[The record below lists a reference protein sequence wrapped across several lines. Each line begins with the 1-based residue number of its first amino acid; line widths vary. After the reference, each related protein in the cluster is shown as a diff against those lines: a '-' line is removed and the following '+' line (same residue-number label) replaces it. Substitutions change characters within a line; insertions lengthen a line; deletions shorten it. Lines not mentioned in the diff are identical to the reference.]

1 MNCVGYPSTERLM
14 GSIYDLLCCVVLL
27 CFAALKT
34 WVIYSWTFALGTV
47 VFFLYCQLR
56 LFSFLLVGACYF
68 VLCLAPFYVCIGFF
82 GGFLPSTGLG
92 LLRCAV
98 QLLLFWLVLLL
109 LTVMGFPGAVIF
121 AAPSLV
127 PTPVCTVSLVDVAM
141 RVSFPAVLVAV
152 SFSMHVVFSLATQ
165 IQFPVMPAHA
175 AARVLFRAP
184 ALIAPVAF
192 TTSFL
197 ATQVPFP
204 VMPVGILSRPSCNS
218 DLDLASAFLCF
229 CGGYFYSNVLPALV
243 SSPRVCVFV
252 ALALF
257 LVLTFTRVDFAE
269 QTGSF
274 AVSEADVSV
283 SVLAASSYVLASL
296 SAALETVF
304 NAVDFGVWT
313 VLFAVPRVGLSAHH
327 TVPFPVAVASFALVL
342 VRRLIRVQYLTA
354 DMLYRVLVP
363 CLGSFEILF
372 SNKILLGLRNAVNK
386 WGVFVVWLHGLTALV
401 CSDSFSIRPRGG
413 VSVSELSV
421 NWCERTLTSPRIV
434 LRRDRNCNDAVEEVC
449 EKFWNK
455 NNLCL
460 TMPNVNSLP
469 LIYPR

>member
-1 MNCVGYPSTERLM
+1 MNCEGYPSTERLM

-68 VLCLAPFYVCIGFF
+68 VLCLAPFCICIGLF
-82 GGFLPSTGLG
+82 GAFLPSTGLG

-109 LTVMGFPGAVIF
+109 LTEMGFPGAVIF

-127 PTPVCTVSLVDVAM
+127 PAPLCTVSLVDVAM
-141 RVSFPAVLVAV
+141 RVSFPAVLVVV

-192 TTSFL
+192 TTSLEFL

-218 DLDLASAFLCF
+218 DLDLVSAFLCF

-283 SVLAASSYVLASL
+283 SVLAASSHVLASL

-304 NAVDFGVWT
+304 NAVDFGVRT
-313 VLFAVPRVGLSAHH
+313 VLFAVPKVGLIAHH
-327 TVPFPVAVASFALVL
+327 TVPFPVAVAGFALVL
-342 VRRLIRVQYLTA
+342 VQRLIRVQYLMA

-363 CLGSFEILF
+363 CLGSFEIF
-372 SNKILLGLRNAVNK
+372 FFQPNTA
-386 WGVFVVWLHGLTALV
+386 WLTK
-401 CSDSFSIRPRGG
+401 CS
-413 VSVSELSV
+413 
-421 NWCERTLTSPRIV
+421 
-434 LRRDRNCNDAVEEVC
+434 
-449 EKFWNK
+449 
-455 NNLCL
+455 
-460 TMPNVNSLP
+460 
-469 LIYPR
+469 

>member
-1 MNCVGYPSTERLM
+1 M

-34 WVIYSWTFALGTV
+34 WVIYSWTFALGTG

-68 VLCLAPFYVCIGFF
+68 VLCLAPFYVCVGFF

-92 LLRCAV
+92 FLRCAV

-109 LTVMGFPGAVIF
+109 LTEMGFPGAVIF

-127 PTPVCTVSLVDVAM
+127 PAPLCTVSLVDVAM
-141 RVSFPAVLVAV
+141 RVSFPVVLVVV
-152 SFSMHVVFSLATQ
+152 SFSMHVVFS

-218 DLDLASAFLCF
+218 DLDLVSAFLCF

-252 ALALF
+252 ALALL

-283 SVLAASSYVLASL
+283 SVLAASSHVLASL

-304 NAVDFGVWT
+304 NAVDFGVRT
-313 VLFAVPRVGLSAHH
+313 VLFAVPKVGLIAHH
-327 TVPFPVAVASFALVL
+327 TVLFPVAVAGFALVL
-342 VRRLIRVQYLTA
+342 VRRLIRVQYLTG

-363 CLGSFEILF
+363 CLSSFEILF
-372 SNKILLGLRNAVNK
+372 SNKVLLGFRNAVNN

-401 CSDSFSIRPRGG
+401 CSDPFSIRPRGG

-421 NWCERTLTSPRIV
+421 NWCT
-434 LRRDRNCNDAVEEVC
+434 
-449 EKFWNK
+449 
-455 NNLCL
+455 
-460 TMPNVNSLP
+460 NSHLASHCSTQRP
-469 LIYPR
+469 QL